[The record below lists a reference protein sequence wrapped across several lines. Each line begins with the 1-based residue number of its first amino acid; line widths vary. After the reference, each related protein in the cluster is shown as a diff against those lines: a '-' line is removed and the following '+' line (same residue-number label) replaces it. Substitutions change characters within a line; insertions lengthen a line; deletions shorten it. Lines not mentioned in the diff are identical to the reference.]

1 MKRFLKVFGITI
13 AVLLAALIILPI
25 VFKGKIVEQVKI
37 AINENVNAQVDFGSF
52 RISLLRNFPDVSF
65 RINEL
70 TVVGVDEF
78 QGDTLANVGSF
89 FISVN
94 LMSIFGSD
102 GYEIKTIRVDNTD
115 LMLKV
120 LKDGKANWDITIPS
134 DEVPDE
140 TVETADDFDFKIAL
154 RRFQVRNSNIIYDD
168 RSMDLYARLVNFNN
182 TLSGDFTADFT
193 TLAIRNTTVEKLYVR
208 FDGIPYLNGV
218 FAELRADIDADLDE
232 FTFVFRDNFLRL
244 NDLTATFDG
253 SFAMPDDAMSMDFT
267 FASPQADFK
276 SFLSLVPA
284 VYAQD
289 FDGLRTSGT
298 MAFNGFVKGVFDDDN
313 IPGFG
318 INIDVDNGMF
328 QYPDLPAAVTDVNIR
343 TRINNPGGDADLTEV
358 DVSRFTMNVAGNPVD
373 FKMNLRTP
381 VSDPDID
388 AHLKGRI
395 DLGQVKDFYPLDE
408 GESLSGVIESD
419 MTARGR
425 LSSIE
430 NERYNEFL
438 FTGRF
443 AVNNMNY
450 VSEAFPQG
458 VEISTADFRFS
469 PQFAD
474 LRKLSTKM
482 GDSDISASGRIDNI
496 LGFALNDEMLSGNF
510 DVRSSFFNLNQFMV
524 EEPEEVPDDE
534 PMVLSAIEIPANINF
549 LLQGN
554 FDKILFGDLEITNA
568 RGNIRIAEQAAR
580 LENLRMNMLD
590 GVLVLNGS
598 YTATDITRPE
608 IDFGLNI
615 SNFDIQKTFNTFNTF
630 SIIAPIGERARGR
643 FSADFSL
650 RSLLDKNLDPL
661 LNTLAGSGRFQSS
674 AITVENSPAL
684 LGLAD
689 NLKLDMFR
697 QFDVRDI
704 LVFFEFKDGGVQVEP
719 FDINFGR
726 SNARISGTHSF
737 DQTIN
742 YMMGLVIPRAEFGGA
757 ANQALDNLI
766 GQAAGRGLNITPSEN
781 VNIGVG
787 IAGTVTDPRIS
798 ISLAETAGGL
808 RDQVQDAIQD
818 AVRDV
823 VDEIRQ
829 EVDERIDDAS
839 ERVREELE
847 RRAQQVIAEAER
859 QATNIRREAKNA
871 ADAIRSEARANAK
884 RLEDEASG
892 PIAKAA
898 ARRTG
903 EELIR
908 SADQR
913 ADNLEREADDRANR
927 LVREANQRADRIR
940 AGEE

>member
-1 MKRFLKVFGITI
+1 MKKFFKITGITI
-13 AVLLAALIILPI
+13 AVLLVLLIALPF
-25 VFKGKIVEQVKI
+25 VFKGKIVEQVKL

-52 RISLLRNFPDVSF
+52 RISLLRNFPNVSF
-65 RINEL
+65 RINDL
-70 TVVGVDEF
+70 TVVGVDDF

-102 GYEIKTIRVDNTD
+102 GYEIKSIRVDNAS
-115 LMLKV
+115 LLLKV
-120 LKDGKANWDITIPS
+120 LEDGKANWDIAIPS
-134 DEVPDE
+134 EE
-140 TVETADDFDFKIAL
+140 TVDTVDDFDFKIAL
-154 RRFQVRNSNIIYDD
+154 RSFRVRNSQIIYDD
-168 RSMDLYARLVNFNN
+168 RYFDFYTRLENFNHS
-182 TLSGDFTADFT
+182 LSGDFTADFT
-193 TLAIRNTTVEKLYVR
+193 SIAVRNTTAESLYVSYE
-208 FDGIPYLNGV
+208 GIPFLWGV
-218 FAELRADIDADLDE
+218 SADLTADIDANLNTFE
-232 FTFVFRDNFLRL
+232 FTFKDNSLIL
-244 NDLTATFDG
+244 NDLITVFEGTFAWPDE
-253 SFAMPDDAMSMDFT
+253 AMDFDFT
-267 FASPQADFK
+267 FSSPQTEFK

-284 VYAQD
+284 IFAKEYE
-289 FDGLRTSGT
+289 GLTTSGS
-298 MAFNGFVKGVFDDDN
+298 MEFNGHVKGVYDEN
-313 IPGFG
+313 RIPGFG

-328 QYPDLPAAVTDVNIR
+328 QYPDLPAAITDVNIR
-343 TRINNPGGDADLTEV
+343 TRINNPGGDADLTVV

-381 VSDPDID
+381 VSDPNID

-408 GESLSGVIESD
+408 GESLNGIIESD

-443 AVNNMNY
+443 TVNNMNY

-474 LRKLSTKM
+474 LRTLRTKI

-554 FDKILFGDLEITNA
+554 FEKILFGDLEITNA
-568 RGNIRIAEQAAR
+568 RGNIRIADQAAR

-598 YTATDITRPE
+598 YIARDITRPE

-643 FSADFSL
+643 FSANFTL
-650 RSLLDKNLDPL
+650 RSLLDQNLDPL

-674 AITVENSPAL
+674 AVTVENSPAL
-684 LGLAD
+684 IGLAD

-704 LVFFEFKDGGVQVEP
+704 LVFFEFKDGGVEVQP
-719 FDINFGR
+719 FDVNFGR
-726 SNARISGTHSF
+726 SNARISGKHSF
-737 DQTIN
+737 DQSIN

-766 GQAAGRGLNITPSEN
+766 SQAAGRGLNIIPSEN

-787 IAGTVTDPRIS
+787 IAGTVTEPRIS

-884 RLEDEASG
+884 RLEDEATG

-913 ADNLEREADDRANR
+913 ADNLEREADDRATR

>member
-1 MKRFLKVFGITI
+1 MKKFFKITGITI
-13 AVLLAALIILPI
+13 AVLLVLLIALPF
-25 VFKGKIVEQVKI
+25 VFKGKIVEQVKL

-52 RISLLRNFPDVSF
+52 RISLLRNFPNVSF
-65 RINEL
+65 RINDL
-70 TVVGVDEF
+70 TVVGVDDF

-102 GYEIKTIRVDNTD
+102 GYEIKSIRVDNAS
-115 LMLKV
+115 LLLKV
-120 LKDGKANWDITIPS
+120 LEDGKANWDIAIPS
-134 DEVPDE
+134 EE
-140 TVETADDFDFKIAL
+140 TVDTVDDFDFKIAL
-154 RRFQVRNSNIIYDD
+154 RSFRVRNSQIIYDD
-168 RSMDLYARLVNFNN
+168 RYFDFYTRLENFNHS
-182 TLSGDFTADFT
+182 LSGDFTADFT
-193 TLAIRNTTVEKLYVR
+193 SIAVRNTTAESLYVSYE
-208 FDGIPYLNGV
+208 GIPFLWGV
-218 FAELRADIDADLDE
+218 SADLTADIDANLNTFE
-232 FTFVFRDNFLRL
+232 FTFKDNSLIL
-244 NDLTATFDG
+244 NDLITVFEGTFAWPDE
-253 SFAMPDDAMSMDFT
+253 AMDFDFT
-267 FASPQADFK
+267 FSSPQTEFK

-284 VYAQD
+284 IFAKEYE
-289 FDGLRTSGT
+289 GLTTSGS
-298 MAFNGFVKGVFDDDN
+298 MEFNGHVKGVYDEN
-313 IPGFG
+313 RIPGFG

-328 QYPDLPAAVTDVNIR
+328 QYPDLPAAITDVNIR
-343 TRINNPGGDADLTEV
+343 TRINNPGGDADLTVV

-381 VSDPDID
+381 VSDPNID

-408 GESLSGVIESD
+408 GESLNGIIESD

-443 AVNNMNY
+443 TVNNMNY

-474 LRKLSTKM
+474 LRTLRTKI

-554 FDKILFGDLEITNA
+554 FEKILFGDLEITNA
-568 RGNIRIAEQAAR
+568 RGNIRIADQAAR

-598 YTATDITRPE
+598 YIARDITRPE

-643 FSADFSL
+643 FSANFTL
-650 RSLLDKNLDPL
+650 RSLLDQNLDPL

-674 AITVENSPAL
+674 AVTVENSPAL
-684 LGLAD
+684 IGLAD

-704 LVFFEFKDGGVQVEP
+704 LVSFEFKDGGVEVQP
-719 FDINFGR
+719 FDVNFGR
-726 SNARISGTHSF
+726 SSARISGKHSF
-737 DQTIN
+737 DQSIN

-766 GQAAGRGLNITPSEN
+766 SQAAGRGLNITPSEN

-787 IAGTVTDPRIS
+787 IAGTVTEPRIS

-913 ADNLEREADDRANR
+913 ADNLEREADDRATR

>member
-1 MKRFLKVFGITI
+1 MKKFFKITGITI
-13 AVLLAALIILPI
+13 AVLLVLLIALPF
-25 VFKGKIVEQVKI
+25 VFKGKIVEQVKL

-52 RISLLRNFPDVSF
+52 RISLLRNFPNVSF
-65 RINEL
+65 RINDL
-70 TVVGVDEF
+70 TVVGVDDF

-102 GYEIKTIRVDNTD
+102 GYEIKSIRVDNAS
-115 LMLKV
+115 LLLKV
-120 LKDGKANWDITIPS
+120 LEDGKANWDIAIPS
-134 DEVPDE
+134 EE
-140 TVETADDFDFKIAL
+140 TVDTVDDFDFKIAL
-154 RRFQVRNSNIIYDD
+154 RSFRVRNSQIIYDD
-168 RSMDLYARLVNFNN
+168 RYFDFYTRLENFNHS
-182 TLSGDFTADFT
+182 LSGDFTADFT
-193 TLAIRNTTVEKLYVR
+193 SIAVRNTTAESLYVSYE
-208 FDGIPYLNGV
+208 GIPFLWGV
-218 FAELRADIDADLDE
+218 SADLTADIDANLNTFE
-232 FTFVFRDNFLRL
+232 FTFKDNSLIL
-244 NDLTATFDG
+244 NDLITVFEGTFAWPDE
-253 SFAMPDDAMSMDFT
+253 AMDFDFT
-267 FASPQADFK
+267 FSSPQTEFK

-284 VYAQD
+284 IFAKEYE
-289 FDGLRTSGT
+289 GLTTSGS
-298 MAFNGFVKGVFDDDN
+298 MAFNGHVKGVYDENN

-328 QYPDLPAAVTDVNIR
+328 QYPDLPAAITDVNIR
-343 TRINNPGGDADLTEV
+343 TRINNPGGDADLTVV

-381 VSDPDID
+381 VSDPNID

-408 GESLSGVIESD
+408 GESLNGIIESD

-443 AVNNMNY
+443 TVNNMNY

-474 LRKLSTKM
+474 LRTLRTKI

-554 FDKILFGDLEITNA
+554 FEKILFGDLEITNA
-568 RGNIRIAEQAAR
+568 RGNIRIADQAAR

-598 YTATDITRPE
+598 YIARDITRPE

-643 FSADFSL
+643 FSANFTL
-650 RSLLDKNLDPL
+650 RSLLDQNLDPL

-674 AITVENSPAL
+674 AVTVENSPAL
-684 LGLAD
+684 IGLAD

-704 LVFFEFKDGGVQVEP
+704 LVFFEFKDGGVEVQP
-719 FDINFGR
+719 FDVNFGR
-726 SNARISGTHSF
+726 SNARISGKHSF
-737 DQTIN
+737 DQSIN

-766 GQAAGRGLNITPSEN
+766 SQAAGRGLNIIPSEN

-787 IAGTVTDPRIS
+787 IAGTVTEPRIS

-884 RLEDEASG
+884 RLEDEATG

-913 ADNLEREADDRANR
+913 ADNLEREADDRATR

>member
-1 MKRFLKVFGITI
+1 MKKFFKITGITI
-13 AVLLAALIILPI
+13 AVLLVLLIALPV
-25 VFKGKIVEQVKI
+25 VFKGKIVEQVRL

-52 RISLLRNFPDVSF
+52 RISLLRNFPNVSL
-65 RINEL
+65 RINDL

-94 LMSIFGSD
+94 IMSIFGSD
-102 GYEIKTIRVDNTD
+102 GYEIKSIRVDNAS
-115 LMLKV
+115 LLLKV
-120 LKDGKANWDITIPS
+120 LEDGKANWDIAIPS
-134 DEVPDE
+134 EE
-140 TVETADDFDFKIAL
+140 TVEPDEDFDFKIAL
-154 RRFQVRNSNIIYDD
+154 RSFRVRNSQIIYDD
-168 RSMDLYARLVNFNN
+168 RYFDFYTRLENFNHS
-182 TLSGDFTADFT
+182 LSGDFTADFT
-193 TLAIRNTTVEKLYVR
+193 SIAVRNTTAESLYVSYE
-208 FDGIPYLNGV
+208 GIPFLWGV
-218 FAELRADIDADLDE
+218 SLDLTADIDANLNTFE
-232 FTFVFRDNFLRL
+232 FTFKDNSLIL
-244 NDLTATFDG
+244 NDLVTVFEGTFAWPG
-253 SFAMPDDAMSMDFT
+253 EAMDFDFT
-267 FASPQADFK
+267 FSSPQTEFK

-284 VYAQD
+284 IFAKEYE
-289 FDGLRTSGT
+289 GLNTSGS
-298 MAFNGFVKGVFDDDN
+298 MAFNGHVKGVYDEN
-313 IPGFG
+313 RIPGFG
-318 INIDVDNGMF
+318 INIDVENGMF
-328 QYPDLPAAVTDVNIR
+328 QYPGLPAAVTDVNII
-343 TRINNPGGDADLTEV
+343 TRINNPGNDADLTVV

-381 VSDPDID
+381 VSDPNID
-388 AHLKGRI
+388 AQLKGRI

-408 GESLSGVIESD
+408 GASLIGLIESD
-419 MTARGR
+419 MTAKGR

-443 AVNNMNY
+443 SVNNMNY

-458 VEISTADFRFS
+458 VEISTADLRFS
-469 PQFAD
+469 SQFAE
-474 LRKLSTKM
+474 LRTFRTTI
-482 GDSDISASGRIDNI
+482 GESDITASGRIDNI
-496 LGFALNDEMLSGNF
+496 LGFVLSDEMLRGNF
-510 DVRSSFFNLNQFMV
+510 DVRSSFFNLNQFMA

-534 PMVLSAIEIPANINF
+534 PITLSAIEIPANINF

-554 FDKILFGDLEITNA
+554 FEKILFGDLEITNA
-568 RGNIRIAEQAAR
+568 RGNIRIADQAAR

-598 YTATDITRPE
+598 YIARDITRPE

-630 SIIAPIGERARGR
+630 SVIAPIGERARGR
-643 FSADFSL
+643 FSANFTL
-650 RSLLDKNLDPL
+650 RSLLDQNLDPV
-661 LNTLAGSGRFQSS
+661 LNSLAGSGSLQSS
-674 AITVENSPAL
+674 AVTIENSPAL
-684 LGLAD
+684 IGLAE
-689 NLKLDMFR
+689 NLRLDMFR
-697 QFDVRDI
+697 KFDVRDI
-704 LVFFEFKDGGVQVEP
+704 LIFFEFKDGGVQVEP
-719 FDINFGR
+719 FDISFGR
-726 SNARISGTHSF
+726 SSARISGTHSF
-737 DQTIN
+737 DQSIN

-766 GQAAGRGLNITPSEN
+766 SQAAGRGLNITPSEN

-787 IAGTVTDPRIS
+787 IAGTVSEPRIS

-818 AVRDV
+818 AVQDV
-823 VDEIRQ
+823 VDEIRD
-829 EVDERIDDAS
+829 EVDDRIDDAS
-839 ERVREELE
+839 EQVREELE
-847 RRAQQVIAEAER
+847 RRAQQVVTEAER

-871 ADAIRSEARANAK
+871 ADAIRSEVRTNAR

-908 SADQR
+908 AADQR
-913 ADNLEREADDRANR
+913 AGNLEREADERATQ
-927 LVREANQRADRIR
+927 LVREANHRADRIR

>member
-1 MKRFLKVFGITI
+1 MKKFFKITGITI
-13 AVLLAALIILPI
+13 AVLLVLLIALPF
-25 VFKGKIVEQVKI
+25 VFKGKIVEQVKL

-52 RISLLRNFPDVSF
+52 RISLLRNFPNVSF
-65 RINEL
+65 RINDL
-70 TVVGVDEF
+70 TVVGVDDF

-102 GYEIKTIRVDNTD
+102 GYEIKSIRVDNAS
-115 LMLKV
+115 LLLKV
-120 LKDGKANWDITIPS
+120 LEDGKANWDIAIPS
-134 DEVPDE
+134 EE
-140 TVETADDFDFKIAL
+140 TVDTVDDFDFKIAL
-154 RRFQVRNSNIIYDD
+154 RSFRVRNSQIIYDD
-168 RSMDLYARLVNFNN
+168 RYFDFYTRLENFNHS
-182 TLSGDFTADFT
+182 LSGDFTADFT
-193 TLAIRNTTVEKLYVR
+193 SIAVRNTTAESLYVSYE
-208 FDGIPYLNGV
+208 GIPFLWGV
-218 FAELRADIDADLDE
+218 SADLTADIDANLNTFE
-232 FTFVFRDNFLRL
+232 FTFKDNSLIL
-244 NDLTATFDG
+244 NDLITVFEGTFAWPDE
-253 SFAMPDDAMSMDFT
+253 AMDFDFT
-267 FASPQADFK
+267 FSSPQTEFK

-284 VYAQD
+284 IFAKEYE
-289 FDGLRTSGT
+289 GLTTSGS
-298 MAFNGFVKGVFDDDN
+298 MAFNGHVKGVYDEN
-313 IPGFG
+313 RIPGFG

-328 QYPDLPAAVTDVNIR
+328 QYPDLPAAITDVNIR
-343 TRINNPGGDADLTEV
+343 TRINNPGGDADLTVV

-381 VSDPDID
+381 VSDPNID

-408 GESLSGVIESD
+408 GESLNGIIESD
-419 MTARGR
+419 MTAKGR

-443 AVNNMNY
+443 TVNNMNY

-474 LRKLSTKM
+474 LRTLRTKI

-554 FDKILFGDLEITNA
+554 FEKILFGDLEITNA
-568 RGNIRIAEQAAR
+568 RGNIRIADQAAR

-598 YTATDITRPE
+598 YIARDITRPE

-643 FSADFSL
+643 FSANFTL
-650 RSLLDKNLDPL
+650 RSLLDQNLDPL

-674 AITVENSPAL
+674 AVTVENSPAL
-684 LGLAD
+684 IGLAD

-704 LVFFEFKDGGVQVEP
+704 LVFFEFKDGGVEVQP
-719 FDINFGR
+719 FDVNFGR
-726 SNARISGTHSF
+726 SNARISGKHSF
-737 DQTIN
+737 DQSIN

-766 GQAAGRGLNITPSEN
+766 SQAAGRGLNIIPSEN

-787 IAGTVTDPRIS
+787 IAGTVTEPRIS

-884 RLEDEASG
+884 RLEDEATG

-913 ADNLEREADDRANR
+913 ADNLEREADDRATR